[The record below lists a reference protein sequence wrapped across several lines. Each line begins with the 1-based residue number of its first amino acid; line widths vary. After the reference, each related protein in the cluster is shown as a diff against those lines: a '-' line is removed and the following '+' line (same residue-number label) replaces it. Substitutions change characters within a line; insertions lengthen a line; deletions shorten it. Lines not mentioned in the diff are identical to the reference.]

1 MRKKEGIN
9 MKKLKNVK
17 TTFGSS
23 FDVCFQKGFYNNG
36 NVALIVLF
44 NDEYGLEEWC
54 DLSVNITSFGDMET
68 FCANVNDLNC
78 DVLVR
83 LEEVGAI
90 KNLGYSIPSGYCD
103 YPVYQI
109 TDKFNEY
116 VVEGE

>member
-1 MRKKEGIN
+1 

-17 TTFGSS
+17 TTLAAALMFV
-23 FDVCFQKGFYNNG
+23 FKKGFYNNG

-68 FCANVNDLNC
+68 FCANVNELNC

-116 VVEGE
+116 VLEVGEDESVD